1 MPAGMTIE
9 QKTEFLT
16 NLDKKHQFF
25 VSMPHMNA
33 GKCNDDDFVKNI
45 QQIVYVQEFC
55 PCTTARP
62 WTYTLHSR
70 KTTFHNLS
78 DFIIKINIHI
88 ISIILVTYHVNILSP
103 VVIRF
108 LGFIEWWK

>member
-1 MPAGMTIE
+1 MTIE

-33 GKCNDDDFVKNI
+33 GKYNDDDFVKNI
-45 QQIVYVQEFC
+45 QQIVNVQEFC
-55 PCTTARP
+55 PCTTVRP
-62 WTYTLHSR
+62 WTCTLHSR